1 MATRPAVRNLNADSV
16 KILNTIRSNAS
27 EAYQNAVPQ
36 ATDVVSLRTIGNVI
50 LQYQP
55 IQNEFLSALV
65 NRIGMVILTS
75 KLYDNPWAVFKR
87 GILEYGETIEE
98 IFVTLAKPFEFDQA
112 KSEDEVFKR
121 QIPDVRSAFHYL
133 NYRKFYKTTISNDML
148 RTAFLSYDGITQLI
162 SGIIQQ
168 LVTSVNYDEFL
179 TMKYLLAKHILQGD
193 IASAAIGTYATNP
206 KGSVTSIKSI
216 SNLMEFMSPNY
227 NMAGVRNYARKSDQY
242 LIMSAAFNATVDV
255 EVLASAFNM
264 DKAEFMGRQ
273 ILVDSFANLDN
284 ERLAELMAEQPGYTP
299 ISAADMAKLEDIPAV
314 LVDKDFWMVFDN
326 YQNMTQQYNGQG
338 LYWNY
343 WYHVWKTFSVSPFAN
358 AVMFVPTAGSVTAI
372 TLSPA
377 TATGSKGQ
385 SIVFTPTVTVD
396 GFASKA
402 VEWSVN
408 SNLSTINDGTLTIG
422 QNETA
427 TSLTVTCKS
436 LATPTVSATA
446 TVTVS
451 AT

>member
-16 KILNTIRSNAS
+16 KILNTIRANAS

-36 ATDVVSLRTIGNVI
+36 ATDVASLRTIGNVI

-112 KSEDEVFKR
+112 KAEDEVFKR
-121 QIPDVRSAFHYL
+121 QIPDVKSAFHYL

-299 ISAADMAKLEDIPAV
+299 ISSADMTKLETIPAV